1 MTGAE
6 LTLRRRFGSEPI
18 GSVAMPTPR
27 PTTRTGR
34 IPVVDVEPTVDCGRF
49 PAKAVV
55 GESFPV
61 TATVF
66 REGHDA
72 VGANVV
78 LRGPKGAPA
87 VPWTPM
93 DDLVP
98 GTDRFGAQVA
108 PTAVGDWTFW
118 VEAWDHPL
126 ATWWHDA
133 AIKVPAGQDVELVL
147 SEGALLFDEAVAG
160 AKGAERDIFG
170 DVAVALRDERLPA
183 QVRLA
188 AALAPQ
194 VLAAGRRFPVRRL
207 VSRSDKVVLR
217 VERQRALYGAWYELF
232 PRSEGAVVVEGR
244 PPRSGTFATAAAR
257 LPAVA
262 AMGFD
267 VVYLPP
273 IHPIGRSYR
282 KGPNNT
288 LDAGPDDPGVPW
300 AIGAAEGG
308 HLAIH
313 PDLGTMADFDAFVA
327 AAGAVGLEVALD
339 LALQCSPDHPWVT
352 EHPEWFRHRADGTI
366 AYAENPPKKYQ
377 DIYPMYFDTDPDGL
391 FAAVVEI
398 IEQWLAHGVRI
409 FRVDNPHTKPLAFWE
424 RLFAHFRVT
433 APDAIFL
440 AEAFTRPAM
449 MRQLAKV
456 GFQQSYTYFTWRTA
470 KWELEQYLTELSTTT
485 APYMRPNF
493 FVNTPDILHA
503 SLQYGGPPA
512 FKIRAVL
519 ASMLS
524 PTWGVY
530 AGYELYEHVAVRP
543 GSEEYLDSEKYQ
555 LRPRDWAGAEA
566 SGRTLAPYL
575 TRLNQIRRDHPATH
589 QLRNLR
595 FHRTESD
602 EVIAFSKTEG
612 EDTLI
617 VVVNL
622 DPHGAR
628 ETVVEL
634 DLPGLG
640 LDWDETL
647 SVHDLLSGNS
657 WLWGARNYVRLDP
670 FVEPAH
676 VLAVRRNAQ

>member
-1 MTGAE
+1 
-6 LTLRRRFGSEPI
+6 
-18 GSVAMPTPR
+18 MPTPR
-27 PTTRTGR
+27 SASRTGR
-34 IPVVDVEPTVDCGRF
+34 IPVVDVQPTVDCGRF

-93 DDLVP
+93 SELVK
-98 GTDRFGAQVA
+98 GTDRFGAEVA
-108 PTAVGDWTFW
+108 PTAEGDWTFW

-126 ATWWHDA
+126 GTWWHDA
-133 AIKVPAGQDVELVL
+133 AIKVPAEQDVALVL
-147 SEGALLFDEAVAG
+147 TEGALLFEEAAAG
-160 AKGAERDIFG
+160 ASKGDPADLQTLW
-170 DVAVALRDERLPA
+170 DVAVALRDERLPPP
-183 QVRLA
+183 VRLA
-188 AALAPQ
+188 AATAPQ
-194 VLAAGRRFPVRRL
+194 ALEAGRRHPVRRL
-207 VSRSDKVVLR
+207 VTRSERVVLR
-217 VERQRALYGAWYELF
+217 VERERALYGSWYEFF
-232 PRSEGAVVVEGR
+232 PRSEGAVVVEGER
-244 PPRSGTFATAAAR
+244 PRSGTFATAARR

-267 VVYLPP
+267 VLYLPP
-273 IHPIGRSYR
+273 IHPIGSSFR

-300 AIGAAEGG
+300 AIGAGEGG

-327 AAGAVGLEVALD
+327 AAGESGLEVALD

-352 EHPEWFRHRADGTI
+352 EHPEWFRHRVDGSI

-391 FAAVVEI
+391 FEAVVGI
-398 IEQWLAHGVRI
+398 VEQWLAHGVRI
-409 FRVDNPHTKPLAFWE
+409 FRVDNPHTKPVAFWE
-424 RLFAHFRVT
+424 RLFAHFRVS

-485 APYMRPNF
+485 APYMRPNL

-519 ASMLS
+519 ASMFA

-530 AGYELYEHVAVRP
+530 AGYELFEHVAVRP

-555 LRPRDWAGAEA
+555 LRPRDWAAAEA
-566 SGRTLAPYL
+566 QGRSLAPYL
-575 TRLNQIRRDHPATH
+575 TRLNQIRREHPALRR
-589 QLRNLR
+589 LRNLR
-595 FHRTESD
+595 FHRTESE
-602 EVIAFSKTEG
+602 EVIAFSKVHG
-612 EDTLI
+612 DDAVV

-628 ETVVEL
+628 ETVVDL
-634 DLPGLG
+634 DLPALG
-640 LDWDETL
+640 MDWDETF
-647 SVHDLLSGNS
+647 SVHDLLTGSS

-676 VLAVRRNAQ
+676 VLAVRRNAP